1 MSGTAAI
8 LSIPVAERNEF
19 DKEVPITLRQ
29 SNRSKANKLAKKL
42 KSQIVEREFL
52 LTEPS
57 DYLDKGLGYR
67 AAQDLIAEAE

>member
-42 KSQIVEREFL
+42 KNQIVEREFL
-52 LTEPS
+52 LTEPR
-57 DYLDKGLGYR
+57 DYDKGLGCR
-67 AAQDLIAEAE
+67 AAQDLIAKTE